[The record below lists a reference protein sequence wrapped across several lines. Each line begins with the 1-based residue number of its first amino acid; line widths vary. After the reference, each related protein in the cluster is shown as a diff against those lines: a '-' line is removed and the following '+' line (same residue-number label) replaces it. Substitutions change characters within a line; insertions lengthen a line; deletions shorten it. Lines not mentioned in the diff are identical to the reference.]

1 MGDRVDALNLPEHEQ
16 SGNMSVGQV
25 STINLQERQDAAG
38 ELNAVLEQYY
48 TLEGGLNFN
57 TVLPEIENL
66 GYTTERAEQ
75 IRRDAQIERTLRLQN
90 DGNPSNLTP
99 NQLEFVNTSHR
110 ELLSGQSFH
119 VLTDDDGR
127 QYVHDF
133 RVREVDGSP
142 ARLYLPAPE
151 PFNPLTLIEQ
161 QEQAERIA
169 DARPD
174 FVLDFNEFNYPEY
187 TGSLS
192 RNNFSD
198 GDLSTINHLSIGYL
212 NNPNQDTLNQLRDGI
227 EALTDARYVRNGDSQ
242 LNQFLNDIQYEAQ
255 HRRENNGL
263 PQLIS
268 QEQFDELNNNPDYRY
283 NGGLIYR
290 SGNTL
295 YYYDNVRG
303 TRRAVPELDEDGN
316 VERTNLTPD
325 QINLPSS
332 ITRTIGGVESFDPS
346 SSVRYDRQALNR
358 EEQDAL
364 TSDMI
369 SVINGETTYRQFL
382 NTINTEFSLS
392 NRQFIDVSDYVLR
405 NSITP
410 IPYEEANLT
419 GYYTDEPVFVYV
431 NPETGRTSST
441 TREEV
446 FRQAF
451 SSDVD
456 NPLINQQIIQIQN
469 RWRATNYAVRT
480 SARINP
486 NLDPENNVIT
496 QIQSGHLNP
505 QLIISGND
513 LQRPQPIIIPPQDT
527 IPNEPFERERDPDRT
542 VVQDILSQLARGG
555 ITRPAEIYPQLEGIT
570 GQPPIVPGTTRAVDP
585 VSQEEYVVPTPQERV
600 DRYERYFNNNQ
611 LQYEAFRQTFRDL
624 IPLFTGAAGG
634 YFAFSYARSRDRG
647 TIQEILNQ
655 ERDLLDR
662 LQIRMDNELD
672 RVSQTK
678 QQLDISSQE
687 LVEAEGELSR
697 VEARETSSFSSE
709 RMRGDILRNK
719 ERTALTILRQ
729 IEDAENDLDN
739 LEMDIASQNIQRT
752 EINNRIDN
760 LINEDRLIMQE
771 INRYNPQI
779 LTGISIGTTL
789 GLVLSGYFF
798 PTYVDIDDNEEFITA
813 DNINYNP
820 KKDKENKESNKRQKP
835 KKPFNIQEPS
845 AIKYGNNQIRMDVPK
860 MSQGQFRP
868 MKNKANGQPLTYR
881 EIQEYKATL
890 NSQELN
896 NLKGNFLIFGASDKV
911 VMKESSCKNV
921 VGETIINKRKV
932 Y

>member
-25 STINLQERQDAAG
+25 SEINLQERQDAAG

-66 GYTTERAEQ
+66 GYTPERAEQ
-75 IRRDAQIERTLRLQN
+75 IRRDAQIERTIRLQN
-90 DGNPSNLTP
+90 DGNPSDLTP
-99 NQLEFVNTSHR
+99 NQLEFINTNHR
-110 ELLSGQSFH
+110 ELFSHGQFQ

-133 RVREVDGSP
+133 RVREIDGAP
-142 ARLYLPAPE
+142 AKLYLPAPVE
-151 PFNPLTLIEQ
+151 FNPLTLEEQ
-161 QEQAERIA
+161 REQSERLA

-174 FVLDFNEFNYPEY
+174 FILDYQEFNYPPY
-187 TGSLS
+187 TGSLA
-192 RNNFSD
+192 RNRLSD
-198 GDLSTINHLSIGYL
+198 GDLSLINHLSEAYL
-212 NNPNQDTLNQLRDGI
+212 NNPNQETLNQLRDNIDG
-227 EALTDARYVRNGDSQ
+227 LTNARYVRDADAQ
-242 LNQFLNDIQYEAQ
+242 LNQFLTDIQYEAQ
-255 HRRENNGL
+255 YRRENNGL

-268 QEQFDELNNNPDYRY
+268 QEQYDELINNPNYRY

-290 SGNTL
+290 SENTL
-295 YYYDNVRG
+295 YYYDTTTG
-303 TRRAVPELDEDGN
+303 TRRAVPELDAEGN

-332 ITRTIGGVESFDPS
+332 ITRRIGGVESFDPS
-346 SSVRYDRQALNR
+346 SSVRYDRQPLNR

-364 TSDMI
+364 TRDMI

-410 IPYEEANLT
+410 IPYQDATLT

-451 SSDVD
+451 SADVD

-496 QIQSGHLNP
+496 QIESGHLNP

-513 LQRPQPIIIPPQDT
+513 LQRPQPIIIPPEDT
-527 IPNEPFERERDPDRT
+527 QPNQPFERITDPQNP
-542 VVQDILSQLARGG
+542 VVPNILQQLADEGR
-555 ITRPAEIYPQLEGIT
+555 ITRPEEIYPQLEGIT
-570 GQPPIVPGTTRAVDP
+570 GQPPIVPGTTRPIDP

-611 LQYEAFRQTFRDL
+611 AQYEPFRRTFRDIL
-624 IPLFTGAAGG
+624 PVFTGALGG

-647 TIQEILNQ
+647 TIQEIINQ

-687 LVEAEGELSR
+687 LVGAEADLSR
-697 VEARETSSFSSE
+697 VEARDPTTFSSE

-719 ERTALTILRQ
+719 EREALTILRE
-729 IEDAENDLDN
+729 IEQAENELDN

-760 LINEDRLIMQE
+760 LINEDRSILQE

-798 PTYVDIDDNEEFITA
+798 PTYIDIDDDKEFITA

-820 KKDKENKESNKRQKP
+820 KKDKEKPKREKP
-835 KKPFNIQEPS
+835 KKPFNIQQPS
-845 AIKYGNNQIRMDVPK
+845 AIKYGSNKPRMDVPK

-868 MKNKANGQPLTYR
+868 MKNKPNGQPLTYR
-881 EIQEYKATL
+881 EVQEYKATL
-890 NSQELN
+890 NEQELN

-911 VMKESSCKNV
+911 VMKESTCKNV

>member
-16 SGNMSVGQV
+16 SGNLSRGQV

-48 TLEGGLNFN
+48 SLEGGLNFN

-66 GYTTERAEQ
+66 GYTPERAEE
-75 IRRDAQIERTLRLQN
+75 IRRTAQTERTLRLQN
-90 DGNPSNLTP
+90 DGNPTDLTP
-99 NQLEFVNTSHR
+99 NQLSFINQNHR
-110 ELLSGQSFH
+110 ELLSHGQFQ

-127 QYVHDF
+127 QYVNDF
-133 RVREVDGSP
+133 RVREIDGAP

-151 PFNPLTLIEQ
+151 PFNPLTLEAQREQ
-161 QEQAERIA
+161 QERIA
-169 DARPD
+169 EARPD
-174 FVLDFNEFNYPEY
+174 FILDYQQLNYPPY
-187 TGSLS
+187 TGSLA
-192 RNNFSD
+192 RNRLSD
-198 GDLSTINHLSIGYL
+198 GDLSLINHLSEAYL
-212 NNPNQDTLNQLRDGI
+212 NNPNQETLNQLRDNIDG
-227 EALTDARYVRNGDSQ
+227 LTNARYVRDADEQ
-242 LNQFLNDIQYEAQ
+242 LNQFLTDIQYEAQ
-255 HRRENNGL
+255 YRRENNGL

-268 QEQFDELNNNPDYRY
+268 QEQYDELINNPNYRY

-290 SGNTL
+290 SGSTL
-295 YYYDNVRG
+295 YYYDTTTG
-303 TRRAVPELDEDGN
+303 TRRAVPELDDQGN

-332 ITRTIGGVESFDPS
+332 LTRRIGGVESFDPS
-346 SSVRYDRQALNR
+346 SSVRFEREPLNR
-358 EEQDAL
+358 EQQDAIRN
-364 TSDMI
+364 DMI
-369 SVINGETTYRQFL
+369 SVINGEITYRQFL

-410 IPYEEANLT
+410 IPYEEATLT

-431 NPETGRTSST
+431 DPQTGRTSST

-451 SSDVD
+451 SSNVD

-496 QIQSGHLNP
+496 QIESGHLNP

-513 LQRPQPIIIPPQDT
+513 LQRPQPIIIPPEDT
-527 IPNEPFERERDPDRT
+527 QPNQPFERITDPQNP
-542 VVQDILSQLARGG
+542 VVPNILQQLADEGR
-555 ITRPAEIYPQLEGIT
+555 ITRPEEIYPQLEGIT
-570 GQPPIVPGTTRAVDP
+570 GQPPIVPGTTRPIDP

-611 LQYEAFRQTFRDL
+611 AQYEPFRRTFRDIL
-624 IPLFTGAAGG
+624 PVFTGALGG

-647 TIQEILNQ
+647 TIQEIINQ

-662 LQIRMDNELD
+662 LQIRMDNEVE

-687 LVEAEGELSR
+687 LIEAEGELSR
-697 VEARETSSFSSE
+697 VEARDPSTFSSE

-719 ERTALTILRQ
+719 ERTALTILRE
-729 IEDAENDLDN
+729 IEQAENELDN

-760 LINEDRLIMQE
+760 LINEDRNILQE

-798 PTYVDIDDNEEFITA
+798 PTYIDIDDNEEFITA
-813 DNINYNP
+813 DSINYNP
-820 KKDKENKESNKRQKP
+820 KKDKEKPKREKP
-835 KKPFNIQEPS
+835 KKPFNIQQPS
-845 AIKYGNNQIRMDVPK
+845 AIKYGSNKQRMDVPK

-868 MKNKANGQPLTYR
+868 MKNKANGQPLTYK
-881 EIQEYKATL
+881 EVQEYKATL
-890 NSQELN
+890 TSQELN

-911 VMKESSCKNV
+911 VMKESTCKNV